1 MRTTRLRYWADV
13 NPDTPEFSAL
23 TDEDAVGFMPL
34 ETVWADTRLDASRT
48 RRKAEVQT
56 GYVRFRRGDVLLP
69 KVTPTFQAA
78 RTALVNDLPT
88 AVGAGSTELHV
99 LRARP
104 DSDARMVA
112 YATRTKHFVEEGV
125 TAFQGVAGLQRVPER
140 FVANFVVPDWPLEEQ
155 RRIADFLDDQVALL
169 DRAIVLRQQQMDL
182 LAEIG
187 RSRTADA
194 ISGSASA
201 RPLVAHKEFG
211 PVREGWPVLK
221 IKRVLTQS
229 GVGVVVNP
237 STYFVEDGLP
247 FVHGSNVRDGWL
259 DLTDVKRLSQAASD
273 LLPRSR
279 LQGGDVL
286 VMRVGYPG
294 RAAVVPEELTGANCA
309 SVLLLRPCR
318 SEVLPHWIAAFFY
331 SPQGRTQID
340 KAQYGA
346 AQGVVNLGDVTEFYL
361 PVPPVDQQQRIL
373 DALLARTAADRK
385 VTDLMTKSVAL
396 LRERKQSL
404 ITAAVTGDLDVATA
418 RSVA

>member
-169 DRAIVLRQQQMDL
+169 DRAIALRQQQKALLVDRHEAEVERTLRPKGTATPEVRARHMVAGLGVGIVIQPAALYSEDENAVLAVRGKDISPGRIAPPDALIRISREGHEENRRSELRPQDILVVRSGKAGAAAQVPDELVGGNCIDVVVVRPGDGMDPRYL
-182 LAEIG
+182 EHSINCLRARENVLERAEGAIQKHFGVEDMKALPVVPRPLAEQRAVG
-187 RSRTADA
+187 AYLDRATADVERM
-194 ISGSASA
+194 SN
-201 RPLVAHKEFG
+201 L
-211 PVREGWPVLK
+211 
-221 IKRVLTQS
+221 LTQS
-229 GVGVVVNP
+229 
-237 STYFVEDGLP
+237 
-247 FVHGSNVRDGWL
+247 
-259 DLTDVKRLSQAASD
+259 
-273 LLPRSR
+273 
-279 LQGGDVL
+279 
-286 VMRVGYPG
+286 
-294 RAAVVPEELTGANCA
+294 
-309 SVLLLRPCR
+309 LLL
-318 SEVLPHWIAAFFY
+318 
-331 SPQGRTQID
+331 
-340 KAQYGA
+340 
-346 AQGVVNLGDVTEFYL
+346 
-361 PVPPVDQQQRIL
+361 
-373 DALLARTAADRK
+373 LL
-385 VTDLMTKSVAL
+385 
-396 LRERKQSL
+396 ERKQAM
-404 ITAAVTGDLDVATA
+404 ITAAVTGQFDVTTA
-418 RSVA
+418 RSGA